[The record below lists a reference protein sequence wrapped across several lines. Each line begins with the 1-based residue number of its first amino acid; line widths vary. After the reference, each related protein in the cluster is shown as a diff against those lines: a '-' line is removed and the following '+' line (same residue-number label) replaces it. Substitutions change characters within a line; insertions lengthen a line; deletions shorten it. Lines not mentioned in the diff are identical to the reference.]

1 MIREPGKIGILVGN
15 PRYQNQELNESG
27 FRSYFRENN
36 SKFTLLEPL
45 PTYESSAVGREL
57 VEDLLKK
64 YPDLCGLFV
73 SGGGITGAL
82 AGLRDMPRRQD
93 FVTVGYE
100 LFDATRT
107 GLLDGTLTMV
117 ISHPLEELARQTI
130 ATLVSSISSKSVIG
144 AQRVALDFQIYTSES
159 L

>member
-1 MIREPGKIGILVGN
+1 MRHTRPKCPSSITFFNVGN

-64 YPDLCGLFV
+64 QPDC
-73 SGGGITGAL
+73 
-82 AGLRDMPRRQD
+82 AG
-93 FVTVGYE
+93 Y
-100 LFDATRT
+100 
-107 GLLDGTLTMV
+107 
-117 ISHPLEELARQTI
+117 S
-130 ATLVSSISSKSVIG
+130 
-144 AQRVALDFQIYTSES
+144 
-159 L
+159 